1 MSKNN
6 SHHPLITIASENA
19 GLVTEI
25 ESKLPVKI
33 NREVEE
39 NSPQFLQLLIKVA
52 EKLDKSGRS
61 QKTQRKLDGFK
72 EKNEISRRKFLDSS
86 IKLETLN
93 EVILKSEI
101 SSLSLPSAS
110 HETALVNKLRE
121 NLTLAEV
128 SCMLDLGQINGTQV
142 TTLGLDPSD
151 PRLRP
156 RIDQDFGSQILP
168 LIEDVLFDKC
178 LSVLCLLDP
187 DVDPSSSRRS
197 LHPQIVRLA
206 DRVSDLV
213 STVDRSEKELAGF
226 CKEWDASYQ
235 QQCHVTEQI
244 VEKLTI
250 LIKNHFCG
258 SKTKVNQTVVKYLS
272 AKCEALVL
280 KLKCL
285 ELEILNATYT
295 RESVAALR
303 KIRNRLT
310 EQTKEVQSEL
320 LNLKATLEQY
330 QQCGPE
336 FSELVREY
344 ARLQKEIEGKKWALS
359 ELRVATNTN
368 KT

>member
-1 MSKNN
+1 MALSSKNIGVVAE
-6 SHHPLITIASENA
+6 L
-19 GLVTEI
+19 

-33 NREVEE
+33 KKDIEE
-39 NSPQFLQLLIKVA
+39 KSPQFLQLLNKVA

-61 QKTQRKLDGFK
+61 QKTQRKLDGCK
-72 EKNEISRRKFLDSS
+72 EKTEISRRKFLESS

-93 EVILKSEI
+93 EVIFKSEI
-101 SSLSLPSAS
+101 SSLSLPGAS
-110 HETALVNKLRE
+110 HEVALVNKLRE

-128 SCMLDLGQINGTQV
+128 SCMLDLGQINSLNV
-142 TTLGLDPSD
+142 TTLGLDTSD
-151 PRLRP
+151 PRLKP
-156 RIDQDFGSQILP
+156 RLDQEFGAQILP

-178 LSVLCLLDP
+178 LSVLCLLDQ
-187 DVDPSSSRRS
+187 DVDPTSSRRS

-206 DRVSDLV
+206 DRISDLV
-213 STVDRSEKELAGF
+213 LTVERSEKEKAEF
-226 CKEWDASYQ
+226 CNEWNACYQ
-235 QQCHVTEQI
+235 QQCHVTYQI

-258 SKTKVNQTVVKYLS
+258 SKAKVNQTLVKYMS

-303 KIRNRLT
+303 KIRSRLT
-310 EQTKEVQSEL
+310 DQTKEVQSEL
-320 LNLKATLEQY
+320 LNLKSTLEQY
-330 QQCGPE
+330 NQCGPE

-359 ELRVATNTN
+359 ELRGGVT
-368 KT
+368 KR

>member
-1 MSKNN
+1 MTTSG
-6 SHHPLITIASENA
+6 ENA
-19 GLVTEI
+19 CLVADVEN
-25 ESKLPVKI
+25 KLPVKI
-33 NREVEE
+33 SKKVQE
-39 NSPQFLQLLIKVA
+39 NSPQFLHLLTKVA
-52 EKLDKSGRS
+52 EKLDKTGRT
-61 QKTQRKLDGFK
+61 QKSQRKLDGCK
-72 EKNEISRRKFLDSS
+72 GKTDIARRKFLDSS

-93 EVILKSEI
+93 EVIFKSEI
-101 SSLSLPSAS
+101 NNLSLPGAS

-128 SCMLDLGQINGTQV
+128 SCMLDLGQINGTGV

-151 PRLRP
+151 PRLKP
-156 RIDQDFGSQILP
+156 RLEQDFGAQILP
-168 LIEDVLFDKC
+168 LVEDVLFDKC
-178 LSVLCLLDP
+178 LSVLCLIDS

-213 STVDRSEKELAGF
+213 LTVDRSEKELAES
-226 CKEWDASYQ
+226 CTEWNTSYQ
-235 QQCHVTEQI
+235 QQCLVTQQI

-258 SKTKVNQTVVKYLS
+258 SKAKFNLTLVKYMS
-272 AKCEALVL
+272 AKCEALML

-295 RESVAALR
+295 KDSVAALK

-310 EQTKEVQSEL
+310 EQTKEAQSEL
-320 LNLKATLEQY
+320 LNLKTTLEQY
-330 QQCGPE
+330 HQCGPE
-336 FSELVREY
+336 FSDLVREY

-359 ELRVATNTN
+359 ELRGGTRS
-368 KT
+368 